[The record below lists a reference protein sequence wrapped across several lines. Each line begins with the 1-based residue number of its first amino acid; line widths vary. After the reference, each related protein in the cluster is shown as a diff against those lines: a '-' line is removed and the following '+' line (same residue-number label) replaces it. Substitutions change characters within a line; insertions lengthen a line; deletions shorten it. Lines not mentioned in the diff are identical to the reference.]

1 LQLFTIFEL
10 ALRAIFPL
18 PLYSSISHNF
28 NAAKV
33 RRVTLTF
40 FGMIDIELCAS
51 KRIPSP
57 TYEVYEHS
65 GGSIPSPP
73 SPDPGPA
80 ASPHSGQSWYS
91 CVVSVAG
98 REYETS
104 YVYKA
109 EENAKEKAAKK
120 AYEALNSTT

>member
-1 LQLFTIFEL
+1 MAVSHTRTYWQSHLQ
-10 ALRAIFPL
+10 
-18 PLYSSISHNF
+18 
-28 NAAKV
+28 
-33 RRVTLTF
+33 
-40 FGMIDIELCAS
+40 ELCAS
-51 KRIPSP
+51 KHIPSP

-73 SPDPGPA
+73 SPDPGPV

-120 AYEALNSTT
+120 AYEALNAATRWPLRACADMAG